1 MTMLSRLMGGF
12 VLVLLIVGCTS
23 TTPLH
28 DPIPKNLIEA
38 AHLPN
43 LKHVRFWDDT
53 SSNYSS
59 DERIALIRAHYGAG
73 YFRGRH
79 VEIEALSL
87 SGGGEDGAFGA
98 GLLVGWTD
106 SGQRPEFEVVTGIST
121 GALIAPL
128 AFLGPRYDDELRQA
142 YTTLSSDQLIRADV
156 LAALFGG
163 ESVASSKPL
172 ATFIARYTSQKM
184 LEEIAAEYRRGRMLL
199 IGTTNLYAQRPV
211 VWDLGAL
218 ANSGRPDALT
228 LMRQIILASA
238 SAPPALPPVHIDVIA
253 DGKIYDEMHVD
264 GGVTRE
270 VFIYPP
276 DYDPRSIDA
285 ALGWKPVRRVFII
298 RNSKV
303 AAEYEATK
311 PRLIPIA
318 TRSVTTL
325 LKAQGLGDL
334 YKIYFTTQ
342 RDNIDFNLAY
352 IPADAPSAP
361 QKPFDRAYMNAL
373 FKLGYSLGRNGYRWH
388 KTPPGLDRN
397 ETH

>member
-1 MTMLSRLMGGF
+1 MLSRLMGGF
-12 VLVLLIVGCTS
+12 VLVLCIVGCTS
-23 TTPLH
+23 TTPRH

-53 SSNYSS
+53 SSNYSN

-142 YTTLSSDQLIRADV
+142 YTTLSSDQLIRTDV
-156 LAALFGG
+156 LAALFGDERRKFEATG
-163 ESVASSKPL
+163 
-172 ATFIARYTSQKM
+172 TFIARYTSQKIRKRSQPN
-184 LEEIAAEYRRGRMLL
+184 IAARMLL

-276 DYDPRSIDA
+276 DYNPRSIDA

-303 AAEYEATK
+303 AAEYEEQS
-311 PRLIPIA
+311 RGSS
-318 TRSVTTL
+318 RS
-325 LKAQGLGDL
+325 
-334 YKIYFTTQ
+334 
-342 RDNIDFNLAY
+342 
-352 IPADAPSAP
+352 PPAPS
-361 QKPFDRAYMNAL
+361 QLY
-373 FKLGYSLGRNGYRWH
+373 
-388 KTPPGLDRN
+388 
-397 ETH
+397 